1 MTKVTYSITIHGLHR
16 LEGGVVCGDEAVVAV
31 LDNGREIHRERFT
44 GKCTSPS
51 GYTRK
56 YRGKPGLTASLIS
69 GSCRMG
75 FSLSE
80 PTAAAPAHP

>member
-1 MTKVTYSITIHGLHR
+1 MTKVTYSINIHDLHR

-31 LDNGREIHRERFT
+31 LDNGREIHHERFT

-56 YRGKPGLTASLIS
+56 YRGKPGLTAALIS
-69 GSCRMG
+69 GNCCMEISAG
-75 FSLSE
+75 
-80 PTAAAPAHP
+80 

>member
-1 MTKVTYSITIHGLHR
+1 MTKVTYSITIHDLHR
-16 LEGGVVCGDEAVVAV
+16 LEGGFVCGEEAVVAV
-31 LDNGREIHRERFT
+31 LDSGREIHRERFF

-56 YRGKPGLTASLIS
+56 YLGNPGLTAALIS
-69 GSCRMG
+69 GNCRMG

-80 PTAAAPAHP
+80 PAMAAPAHP

>member
-1 MTKVTYSITIHGLHR
+1 MTKVTYSITIHDLHR

-31 LDNGREIHRERFT
+31 LNNGREIHRERFF

-56 YRGKPGLTASLIS
+56 YCGKPGLTAALIS
-69 GSCRMG
+69 GNCRMG

-80 PTAAAPAHP
+80 PAKAAPAHS

>member
-1 MTKVTYSITIHGLHR
+1 MTKVTYSITIQDLHR
-16 LEGGVVCGDEAVVAV
+16 LEGGLVCGDEAVVAV
-31 LDNGREIHRERFT
+31 LDGGREIHRERFF

-56 YRGKPGLTASLIS
+56 YCGKPGLTAALIS
-69 GSCRMG
+69 ANCRMS

-80 PTAAAPAHP
+80 PAKAAPAHP

>member
-1 MTKVTYSITIHGLHR
+1 MTKVTYSITIHDLHR

-31 LDNGREIHRERFT
+31 LDNGREIHHERFF

-56 YRGKPGLTASLIS
+56 YRGKPGLTAALTS

-75 FSLSE
+75 FSMSE
-80 PTAAAPAHP
+80 PTAAAPAHL

>member
-1 MTKVTYSITIHGLHR
+1 MTKVTYSITIHDLHR
-16 LEGGVVCGDEAVVAV
+16 LEGGLVCGDEAVVAV
-31 LDNGREIHRERFT
+31 LDNGREIHRERFF

-56 YRGKPGLTASLIS
+56 YCGKLGLTAALIA
-69 GSCRMG
+69 GNCRMG

-80 PTAAAPAHP
+80 PAKAAPAHP